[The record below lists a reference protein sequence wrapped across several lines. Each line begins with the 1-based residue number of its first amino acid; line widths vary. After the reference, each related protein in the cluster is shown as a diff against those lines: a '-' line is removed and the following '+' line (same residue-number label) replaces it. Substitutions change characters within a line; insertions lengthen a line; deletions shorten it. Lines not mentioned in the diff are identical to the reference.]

1 MLRTYTRVKF
11 QPRKCCIFLAYKTLP
26 KQYCLKRAFLLSI
39 GFNFSLCPYDY
50 PKGISMAK
58 YYSFFL
64 LYFCILYKDVTGYV
78 HIFKSNRLFM
88 VKITSSHPSSP
99 FPCTYKVDLFLEFL
113 FLLFTP
119 DFLSLWL
126 KTWKILNFMIISNPA
141 IHQLIDFLYPVLA
154 W

>member
-1 MLRTYTRVKF
+1 M
-11 QPRKCCIFLAYKTLP
+11 FLHVFVCVLVINHVIIIT
-26 KQYCLKRAFLLSI
+26 QDTFLLSI

-58 YYSFFL
+58 YYSSFL